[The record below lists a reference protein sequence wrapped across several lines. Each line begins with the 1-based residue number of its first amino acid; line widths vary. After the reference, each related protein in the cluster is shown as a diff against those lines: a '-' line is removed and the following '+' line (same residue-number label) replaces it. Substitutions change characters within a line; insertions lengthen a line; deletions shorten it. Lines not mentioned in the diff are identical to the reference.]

1 MEKTEKSVVYV
12 DGKLRK
18 VDIRKKEVRIIDGKM
33 KCVETVN
40 GDIVKILGDRK
51 NPYDKLMKESI
62 ERYEQ
67 KLRYLKAPIREE
79 DISRFPIQPKIMT
92 VDAKYRKSLLKK
104 KVDSG
109 ILKDEVLELKGAN
122 ELLDD
127 WAIDKGYKDYNEYLD
142 LVAIGRGFTCYEEY
156 DKIWE
161 YYPGMPDPIRENR
174 KNTRFLG
181 IYVAE
186 SSVNK
191 LFKGSQRM
199 RLRNPGYDIICNK
212 GYKIDVKASTLSAT
226 NTFGFHINENN
237 IANYFILIGYNNI
250 IELKPLH
257 MWIIGSEDIIHDY
270 HMHDWHRLMI
280 PNEPMH
286 IEYLQKYERIDKLKE
301 LREICDEF
309 NSKHKIGMNDCIPTR
324 HQIIESIRLLALE
337 RELENL
343 NVKKRLLTVSPDKC
357 TYSSNYTNYANDN
370 NVLDI
375 KKKAN

>member
-1 MEKTEKSVVYV
+1 MEKTEKNVIYTY
-12 DGKLRK
+12 GKLRK
-18 VDIRKKEVRIIDGKM
+18 VDVRKKEVRIIDGKM
-33 KCVETVN
+33 KWVETVN
-40 GDIVKILGDRK
+40 NCIVKILGDRK

-62 ERYEQ
+62 ERDEQ
-67 KLRYLKAPIREE
+67 KLRYLETPIGEE
-79 DISRFPIQPKIMT
+79 DMPRFPIQPKIMT
-92 VDAKYRKSLLKK
+92 VDVKYKKSLLKK

-127 WAIDKGYKDYNEYLD
+127 WAIGKGYKDYNEYLD
-142 LVAIGRGFTCYEEY
+142 LIAICRGFTCYEEY
-156 DKIWE
+156 DRVWK
-161 YYPGMPDPIRENR
+161 YYPGMPDSIRENR

-181 IYVAE
+181 VYIAE

-199 RLRNPGYDIICNK
+199 RLRNPGYDIVCNK

-226 NTFGFHINENN
+226 NTLSFHINENN
-237 IANYFILIGYNNI
+237 IADYFILIGYNNI

-257 MWIIGSEDIIHDY
+257 MWIIGSEEIIHDY
-270 HMHDWHRLMI
+270 PMHDWHILMV
-280 PNEPMH
+280 PNEP
-286 IEYLQKYERIDKLKE
+286 IYTDYLQKYERIDKLEE

-309 NSKHKIGMNDCIPTR
+309 NSKHKICMDECMPTR

-337 RELENL
+337 KELENL
-343 NVKKRLLTVSPDKC
+343 NVKKRLSAMSPNEC
-357 TYSSNYTNYANDN
+357 TYSSNYTNYANDK